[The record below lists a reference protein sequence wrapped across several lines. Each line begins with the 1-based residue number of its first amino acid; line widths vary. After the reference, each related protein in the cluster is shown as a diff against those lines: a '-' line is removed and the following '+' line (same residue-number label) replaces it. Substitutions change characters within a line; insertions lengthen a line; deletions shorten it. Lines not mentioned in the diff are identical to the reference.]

1 MVRRLLFFW
10 RNMLFSLPK
19 AAAAPDFC
27 CPAFYLFDHGVPAL
41 VILAHLHLLLVEKQA
56 LLWN

>member
-1 MVRRLLFFW
+1 
-10 RNMLFSLPK
+10 MLFSLPK
-19 AAAAPDFC
+19 AAAATDFC